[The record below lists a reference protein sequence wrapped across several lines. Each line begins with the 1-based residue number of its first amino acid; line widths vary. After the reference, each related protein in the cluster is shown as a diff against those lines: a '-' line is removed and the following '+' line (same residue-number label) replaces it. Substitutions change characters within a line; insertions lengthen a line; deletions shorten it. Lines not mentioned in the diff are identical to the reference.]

1 MSGRALALCLVCIAV
16 LVSSPRVALAQ
27 QSSEPAVLE
36 LNTPI
41 ERELAGGQL
50 HKYSRP
56 VAANQYL
63 RIVARQQGVD
73 IALTFRDSTGK
84 KVIDAHD
91 HFGSLTGVET
101 IALLTAE
108 AGNCSFEV
116 SAVQK
121 TAAPGR
127 YTIELVDFRSPTDK
141 DLLTAQAEIQY
152 EIAASAYAKKTAA
165 GYAEAIEKFSSAIDL
180 QTSW

>member
-16 LVSSPRVALAQ
+16 LVSSPRVTLAQ
-27 QSSEPAVLE
+27 QSSEPVVLE
-36 LNTPI
+36 LNQPV

-84 KVIDAHD
+84 
-91 HFGSLTGVET
+91 
-101 IALLTAE
+101 
-108 AGNCSFEV
+108 
-116 SAVQK
+116 
-121 TAAPGR
+121 
-127 YTIELVDFRSPTDK
+127 
-141 DLLTAQAEIQY
+141 
-152 EIAASAYAKKTAA
+152 
-165 GYAEAIEKFSSAIDL
+165 
-180 QTSW
+180 